1 MNLMDRGGC
10 GEAAAYKERTHYTPI
25 TVYWEIRQ
33 ALMGDHVPMEN
44 PPFTAKTKELWQ
56 RNYTEARR

>member
-1 MNLMDRGGC
+1 MNLKDRGGGC

-44 PPFTAKTKELWQ
+44 PPFELS
-56 RNYTEARR
+56 E

>member
-1 MNLMDRGGC
+1 MRNIRRRLDRGC

-44 PPFTAKTKELWQ
+44 PPFELS
-56 RNYTEARR
+56 E